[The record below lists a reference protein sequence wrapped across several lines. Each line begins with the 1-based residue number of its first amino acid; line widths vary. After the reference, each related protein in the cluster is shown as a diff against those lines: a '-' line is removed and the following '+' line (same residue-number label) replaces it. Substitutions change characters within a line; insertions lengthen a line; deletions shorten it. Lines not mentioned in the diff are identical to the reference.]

1 MICGKCEKVHN
12 SLYEFLK
19 HGNKSCK
26 NTFDM
31 DLKTGEHTSKK
42 VRLLS
47 EYIMAL
53 SITKSTAAQS
63 EMFEHQ
69 NATNIDCLSA
79 MCQKYI
85 MSKFANGLTF
95 PLH

>member
-1 MICGKCEKVHN
+1 
-12 SLYEFLK
+12 
-19 HGNKSCK
+19 
-26 NTFDM
+26 M

-95 PLH
+95 PLHQIQNNSINSFGNTDTIQQT